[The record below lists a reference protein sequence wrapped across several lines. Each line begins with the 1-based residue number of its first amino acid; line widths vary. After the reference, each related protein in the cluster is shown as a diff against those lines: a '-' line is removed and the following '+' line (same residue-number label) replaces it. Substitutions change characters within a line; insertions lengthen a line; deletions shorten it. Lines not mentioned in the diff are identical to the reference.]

1 MSSSTSLLCQDEV
14 AEHVVNHQP
23 GARVSSDF
31 ATFPS
36 TTFVKVSAATRQ
48 TVTAHHLFIFLIV
61 YRREWLRTQG
71 PQPTFYTLSADL
83 TLNSFLSLGEGGEA
97 NRLGAGGSGHGAV
110 SPRSGADPPPRPVT
124 VSAAESSQSA
134 ADLSYTRPVILP
146 AAPTKHHHHHHHLSS
161 SAWQPGLHSRAK
173 QVRPGSKNHDSIF
186 ISFHQKKKKRYH
198 DCTAACCPRLTVFH
212 FSLSDLCLALVWN
225 LQCALN

>member
-1 MSSSTSLLCQDEV
+1 MSSSPSLLCQDEV

-36 TTFVKVSAATRQ
+36 TTFVKVSAATDKLSLLIIS
-48 TVTAHHLFIFLIV
+48 LFSWEFIEEG
-61 YRREWLRTQG
+61 EWFRGLT
-71 PQPTFYTLSADL
+71 TLYPRPADL
-83 TLNSFLSLGEGGEA
+83 TLNSFLSSGEGGEA
-97 NRLGAGGSGHGAV
+97 DRLGAGGSGHGAV

-134 ADLSYTRPVILP
+134 ADLSYTCPVILP
-146 AAPTKHHHHHHHLSS
+146 AAPTKHHHHHHLSS

-173 QVRPGSKNHDSIF
+173 QVRPGSKNHDHDSIF
-186 ISFHQKKKKRYH
+186 VSFHQKQKKRYH
-198 DCTAACCPRLTVFH
+198 DCTAACCPRFTVFYI
-212 FSLSDLCLALVWN
+212 SLSDSCLALVWN